1 MVVLFY
7 FDITLYSC
15 RILLSDLRWKILF
28 MNIGYPIQFII
39 YGIYQA
45 SYLVTKIANP
55 KVFLEFGMI
64 SSVLSCYQVSRTQ
77 GITVITIPCIRTFFS
92 SLSEKISFIFLRMQC
107 FVLFPSVCKQK
118 IDNIRLMRNHLQNC
132 ISCVTQLVTPSSL
145 YV

>member
-45 SYLVTKIANP
+45 SYLVTKIAIP
-55 KVFLEFGMI
+55 KLFLEFGMI
-64 SSVLSCYQVSRTQ
+64 SIQRIILLLGEQDVGYHSDYSLHSY
-77 GITVITIPCIRTFFS
+77 FFS
-92 SLSEKISFIFLRMQC
+92 ILSKKISFIFLRMQC
-107 FVLFPSVCKQK
+107 FVLVPSVCKQK
-118 IDNIRLMRNHLQNC
+118 IDNICLMRNHLWNC
-132 ISCVTQLVTPSSL
+132 IPCVTQLVTPSSL